1 MRSWVNESTVVIAQF
16 TVHRALKMIAR
27 KSVPFVANH
36 EDRMHCSQA
45 AFRMLFK
52 YLFDEDLT
60 WEEIDKITKTIP
72 GKASWTMA
80 AHIAL
85 AERGV
90 EVINIEP
97 FDYQRFHDEGVDY
110 LKNNF
115 GEETAKYYL
124 EKSNLLSVKDDI
136 PKFLAIVHHETRRA
150 TAEDIVKFL
159 KEGFLLG
166 AEINSRILNKGE
178 GFSLHYVL
186 ITDHED
192 GFLVIHDPGPPP
204 LKNRRVPKDEF
215 LKAFAFEGA
224 NGEVTAFRLEQR

>member
-1 MRSWVNESTVVIAQF
+1 MTIR
-16 TVHRALKMIAR
+16 R
-27 KSVPFVANH
+27 SVPFIANH

-45 AFRMLFK
+45 VFRMLFK
-52 YLFDEDLT
+52 HFFNEDLS
-60 WEEIDKITKTIP
+60 WEEIDKITKTRP
-72 GKASWTMA
+72 GKAPWTMA

-97 FDYQRFHDEGVDY
+97 FDYQKFYDEGVDY

-124 EKSNLLSVKDDI
+124 EKSNLLFVKDDI
-136 PKFLAIVHHETRRA
+136 PEFLSIVHHETRRA
-150 TAEDIVKFL
+150 TVEDIVNFL
-159 KEGFLLG
+159 KEDYLVG
-166 AEINSRILNKGE
+166 AEINSRILNKRE

-186 ITDHED
+186 IVGYED
-192 GFLVIHDPGPPP
+192 NTLIIHDPGHPP
-204 LKNRRVPKDEF
+204 LESRKVFKDEF

-224 NGEVTAFRLEQR
+224 NGEVSAFRLKQR